1 MIVSMQGDWSIGVKT
16 KQAAY
21 PQRFVINGATEGN
34 GIYNAVTNMNPI
46 KVIGDQWTIS
56 IEHNPG
62 NGFILS
68 DTRIKFPRK
77 IDDKYVFEIESND
90 SGGDQDFNDL
100 ILECTSEARIS
111 DYLIYGNVTLY
122 SGYCLINPCYRR
134 WFVIDTYEQLLD
146 ALKIDR
152 IKDII
157 TKYYPKQIPEWITPP
172 FPPDPVPDFKPIV
185 INVVDEI
192 QIPQQELNVF
202 TRIDRTSKTKKTT
215 TKSES
220 LLSNY
225 QVKSNFLNANTSVF
239 DSNIID
245 IKDRLD
251 LAKIID
257 LPTVRCH
264 TEVGNNLTLSFEEY
278 DRTTSELSGGVY
290 TGEGDRKRLGD
301 AITDMH
307 GNYIFKFNHGF
318 WDGLKDIVLDTAE
331 GEDYLVQRRPDII
344 VKIQDSFNPSKTIFE
359 TAPRFNIQ
367 NLQRINLCLPK
378 SKVPPTRPLCF
389 NGNLIGSLGN
399 VFIGGNQNTIAS
411 TTLLDRNGY
420 NNHLHSDGKITVK
433 NSQAGFK
440 IDCAS
445 WAGTVDFHG
454 CMYNANREENDP
466 IVRFY
471 TIKYRKPSNS
481 WQFVSQVYRHPQFS
495 KRGTPGYNG
504 DLVGPI
510 PTMLQ
515 VTGSS
520 KQEVPAYK
528 CIQSEV
534 FLGDVDGNR
543 IDWEF
548 SRLDRY
554 IRLNTNIYDED
565 SPGTIYF
572 LIEGYDADGNLIPD
586 ARDMI
591 ALYVHNKPLGFGLN
605 SINFSETVEKIP
617 CGLYRLTNSQMKTPL
632 NISFKAN
639 DPHGFVNNYKLTMNK
654 CPTPNIEV
662 NIMSPSAISGDTTG
676 IIDSGE
682 NILNTDLNNCSGY
695 RGTIDEHGTNDF
707 VNIQLRPSDNESG
720 WMRPSEKFVVIS
732 GSLTAEKRVTN
743 GYNSGIDPN
752 YKRHY
757 SFYIER
763 KS

>member
-1 MIVSMQGDWSIGVKT
+1 MIVSMQGNWSVSVKT

-21 PQRFVINGATEGN
+21 PQRYIVTGALTGN
-34 GIYNAVTNMNPI
+34 GIYDAVNDMESVQVKGN
-46 KVIGDQWTIS
+46 QWTIS

-62 NGFILS
+62 NGFTLS

-77 IDDKYVFEIESND
+77 IEDEYVFDIESND

-100 ILECTSEARIS
+100 VLQCKSQALTN

-122 SGYCLINPCYRR
+122 SGTCFINPCYRR
-134 WFVIDTYEQLLD
+134 WFVIDTYEQFLD
-146 ALKIDR
+146 ALKIDKF
-152 IKDII
+152 KDLFI
-157 TKYYPKQIPEWITPP
+157 KYYPERIPDEVINPP
-172 FPPDPVPDFKPIV
+172 FPPNPTPDFKPIA
-185 INVVDEI
+185 INVIDEV
-192 QIPQQELNVF
+192 QIPQQEFNIF
-202 TRIDRTSKTKKTT
+202 SRIDKKEKTT
-215 TKSES
+215 AESEL

-225 QVKSNFLNANTSVF
+225 QIKSSFLRENVNSVNSHIINA
-239 DSNIID
+239 
-245 IKDRLD
+245 KDRLE

-257 LPTVRCH
+257 FPKFRCK
-264 TEVGNNLTLSFEEY
+264 TEVGNNLTISFEEY
-278 DRTTSELSGGVY
+278 DRTTSELTGGLY
-290 TGEGDRKRLGD
+290 TGEGDRKKLGD

-307 GNYIFKFNHGF
+307 GNYIFKFKHGF
-318 WDGLKDIVLDTAE
+318 WDNLKDAILDTSE

-344 VKIQDSFNPSKTIFE
+344 AKIQDSFNPSKTIFE
-359 TAPRFNIQ
+359 TAPHFNVL

-378 SKVPPTRPLCF
+378 SKVDVTRPLCF
-389 NGNLIGSLGN
+389 NGNLVGSLGN
-399 VFIGGNQNTIAS
+399 VFIGGNQNTSAN
-411 TTLLDRNGY
+411 TALLDRNGY

-466 IVRFY
+466 IIRYY
-471 TIKYRKPSNS
+471 TIRYRKPGNS
-481 WQFVSQVYRHPQFS
+481 WQFVSQVYKHPQFS
-495 KRGTPGYNG
+495 KRGISGYNG
-504 DLVGPI
+504 DLVGPF
-510 PTMLQ
+510 PTMLR
-515 VTGSS
+515 VDEGSPV
-520 KQEVPAYK
+520 EVSAYK

-534 FLGDVDGNR
+534 FLGDIHGNHV
-543 IDWEF
+543 DWEF

-572 LIEGYDADGNLIPD
+572 LIEGYDADGNLIST

-605 SINFSETVEKIP
+605 SVNFSETVEKIP
-617 CGLYRLTNSQMKTPL
+617 CGLYRLTNAQMKTPL

-639 DPHGFVNNYKLTMNK
+639 DPHGFVDNYKLTMGK
-654 CPTPNIEV
+654 CPAPNIEV

-682 NILNTDLNNCSGY
+682 NILNTDFNCSGY
-695 RGTIDEHGTNDF
+695 RGTIDEHSTNDF
-707 VNIQLRPSDNESG
+707 VNIQLTPSDSEPG

-732 GSLTAEKRVTN
+732 GSLTAGKRVTN

-752 YKRHY
+752 YKKHY